1 MKFKMKKQL
10 IFILLSTFILL
21 FCLISINFISA
32 DTISKPTGNEI
43 VPLSRG
49 ENRGV
54 LMDPD
59 KMYTLYYLPDG
70 KSASVTYS
78 ESFGSYFFG
87 KNNNGNSLIAMSIY
101 YAPWFDQK
109 YTLVK
114 NTQIWFISEKTSLSQ
129 KQGVYQFE
137 FKAYGHDWAAVNFK
151 VN

>member
-1 MKFKMKKQL
+1 MTNKKIIAGF
-10 IFILLSTFILL
+10 IFGSILLCFL
-21 FCLISINFISA
+21 FSSIHA
-32 DTISKPTGNEI
+32 DTISKPTGKEI

-49 ENRGV
+49 ENRGI

-59 KMYTLYYLPDG
+59 TMYTLYYVTDG

-78 ESFGSYFFG
+78 ESFASYFFG
-87 KNNNGNSLIAMSIY
+87 KNNNGNSIIPLSIY

-114 NTQIWFISEKTSLSQ
+114 NTQIWLISEKTSLPQ
-129 KQGVYQFE
+129 KQGVYKFE
-137 FKAYGHDWAAVNFK
+137 FKAYSHDWAAVSFK